1 MKIVRNVADEIYFKD
16 IKIGDVFIAAD
27 DNEVYMKTDKA
38 FEYANDP
45 DHYLNAVALEDGSL
59 VKVNEWER
67 VIIPKTVTL
76 TVEERKE

>member
-1 MKIVRNVADEIYFKD
+1 MKIIRNVADVIQFED

-27 DNEVYMKTDKA
+27 DNGVYMKTDEA
-38 FEYANDP
+38 FEYADDR
-45 DHYLNAVALEDGSL
+45 DHYVNAVRLDDGSL

-67 VIIPKTVTL
+67 VIIPQNVTL